1 MDIYALTPKGTQ
13 ELKGGETSLDRREL
27 EVMVLVDGRRSV
39 ASIAA
44 LAHTSD
50 TAQVESILERLRI
63 RGLVRLASPADAS
76 AGFEFFSSQVADEA
90 ATAAA
95 ALKSNGYYVS
105 IASRS
110 RASAPARTPL
120 TVLIVEDEPLVA
132 KYLKTL
138 IEMEGHATRLA
149 ANREEIDAALGMR
162 PLPDLAILDVMLP
175 DANGFE
181 VLQAMKDDPEVSRV
195 PVMMVT
201 TQATRESVMK
211 GLAMGADG
219 YFTKP
224 FEVETLLRGM
234 KAVLGLG

>member
-1 MDIYALTPKGTQ
+1 MDIYALTPNGTQ

-39 ASIAA
+39 ASISA
-44 LAHTSD
+44 LAHASD
-50 TAQVESILERLRI
+50 AAQVEAILERLRQ
-63 RGLVRLASPADAS
+63 RGLVRLASAADAS

-110 RASAPARTPL
+110 RTPASGGKPL

-138 IEMEGHATRLA
+138 IEMEGHATRMA
-149 ANREEIDAALGMR
+149 ANRAQIDAALGMA

-181 VLQAMKDDPEVSRV
+181 VLQAMKDDPRLSQV

-224 FEVETLLRGM
+224 FEVETLVRGM
-234 KAVLGLG
+234 KAVLGLA